1 MRIRRFFHTILAVI
15 ALAIVWQMVSTWSR
29 AMPGVPAESARAPKK
44 DRPATALPARVAR
57 IGQRLAR
64 HITDK
69 DLFSPDRKRP
79 AAVQK
84 TVVAE
89 PIPPPSHLSLVGVL
103 LTPGR
108 EEAFLADSSQ
118 GNRVTRVQKGEQI
131 ERYRL
136 TRLTASEATL
146 ALGDNSGEVALPL
159 ALLSSKK
166 AKSLPQLIPKKAP
179 VKRTNQTQSQD
190 AEAGNQAAVEAGG
203 DDPARIR
210 ENIRQLQRRLRTI
223 RRQAARDRRA
233 ERERDRAAEQAEEP
247 AEAAEPAEAEQ
258 APAAE
263 AE

>member
-1 MRIRRFFHTILAVI
+1 MRIRRFFHIILAVI
-15 ALAIVWQMVSTWSR
+15 ALGILWQTVSTWSR
-29 AMPGVPAESARAPKK
+29 DMPDVQPESARDRTQ
-44 DRPATALPARVAR
+44 DRPATALPARAIR
-57 IGQRLAR
+57 AGQRLAQQ
-64 HITDK
+64 ITDK

-79 AAVQK
+79 VVVQQ
-84 TVVAE
+84 TVTAE

-131 ERYRL
+131 GEQYRL

-146 ALGDNSGEVALPL
+146 AVGNDGGEVALPL
-159 ALLSSKK
+159 ALLSSTK
-166 AKSLPQLIPKKAP
+166 AKSLPRLTPKKAP
-179 VKRTNQTQSQD
+179 VKKQTKPAQD
-190 AEAGNQAAVEAGG
+190 PAAEAQSPVAVQAGG

-223 RRQAARDRRA
+223 RRQAARERRA
-233 ERERDRAAEQAEEP
+233 DRDRAREAAQAEATE
-247 AEAAEPAEAEQ
+247 EAEE
-258 APAAE
+258 ATE